1 MADILSTHSV
11 QFDSSNV
18 DFDVVALSDLSG
30 TMSTSF
36 TFKDIFYQRG
46 FGGVGVDCSAVA
58 VIDVS
63 AADYNNLFKLN
74 IPLYDPS
81 AGSVNTD
88 LVRYLTKSSGW
99 TDVSFSQADVS
110 DQPIFTS
117 HSDQSI
123 KKDFLRSMLK
133 DITGTTRLNNLFKNR
148 PTMVSHWRVQ
158 MVPSTKR

>member
-46 FGGVGVDCSAVA
+46 FSDSDSSAVA

-81 AGSVNTD
+81 AGSIDTD
-88 LVRYLTKSSGW
+88 NVRYLTKSSG
-99 TDVSFSQADVS
+99 
-110 DQPIFTS
+110 
-117 HSDQSI
+117 
-123 KKDFLRSMLK
+123 
-133 DITGTTRLNNLFKNR
+133 
-148 PTMVSHWRVQ
+148 
-158 MVPSTKR
+158 